1 MLLKET
7 VVTYKVTR
15 HPSLNAKKIVSS
27 RLAFEIFNQVMTDR
41 IVEYFYVIYMNSG
54 SGYIGHSMISK
65 GGIAGTVADLRII
78 LRDALLCGATAMIC
92 AHNHPS
98 GNLKPSEQDIRLTRK
113 LKEAGD
119 LMDVKLL
126 DHILLGD
133 QLCTEFY
140 SFADQGVVF

>member
-1 MLLKET
+1 
-7 VVTYKVTR
+7 
-15 HPSLNAKKIVSS
+15 
-27 RLAFEIFNQVMTDR
+27 
-41 IVEYFYVIYMNSG
+41 
-54 SGYIGHSMISK
+54 
-65 GGIAGTVADLRII
+65 